1 MLVLVVVL
9 LAQSEVR
16 LYNLMVMW
24 RLLTTVITFLGTI
37 LSLQY
42 IEKKNRGNDK
52 GGKNWEIYSSL
63 LQIAGCVSERMEAE
77 GIKYKPRGIVVSKMG
92 GSG

>member
-37 LSLQY
+37 LTLQF
-42 IEKKNRGNDK
+42 IEKKNQGNDK
-52 GGKNWEIYSSL
+52 GGKN
-63 LQIAGCVSERMEAE
+63 
-77 GIKYKPRGIVVSKMG
+77 
-92 GSG
+92 